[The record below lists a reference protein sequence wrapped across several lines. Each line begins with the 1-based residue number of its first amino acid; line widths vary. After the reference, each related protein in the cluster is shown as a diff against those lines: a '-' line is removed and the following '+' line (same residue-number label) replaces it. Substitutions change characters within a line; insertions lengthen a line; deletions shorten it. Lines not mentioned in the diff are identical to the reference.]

1 MPQPYV
7 YSAREYGNML
17 MCLGEARGNASLALR
32 IYRERH
38 PNVRHPSD
46 SRIIT
51 AAFQRVLENRPI
63 APAASGGGRPAVRER
78 LSVMLEDRWI
88 GRLGPQ
94 AWPPRS
100 PDLTP
105 LDFFL
110 WGYVKERVFDRECSS
125 ADEMRQ
131 RLIDVFNQLREHSNE
146 DPTLMPRLHAET
158 YRRARLCIEMNGA
171 QFEPHLVRSQ
181 RI

>member
-46 SRIIT
+46 SRTIT

-63 APAASGGGRPAVRER
+63 APAASGGGRLADVQSEERILEVVRRNPRLGTRSAAKLLRRRNGSVVSHWLVHKVLRRER
-78 LSVMLEDRWI
+78 
-88 GRLGPQ
+88 
-94 AWPPRS
+94 
-100 PDLTP
+100 
-105 LDFFL
+105 
-110 WGYVKERVFDRECSS
+110 
-125 ADEMRQ
+125 MRPYKVHKVHA
-131 RLIDVFNQLREHSNE
+131 LVPGDH
-146 DPTLMPRLHAET
+146 PTLMPRLHAET
-158 YRRARLCIEMNGA
+158 YRRARLCIEMMGHNSSPTLFDRKG
-171 QFEPHLVRSQ
+171 FS
-181 RI
+181 

>member
-63 APAASGGGRPAVRER
+63 APAASGGGRLADVQSEERILEVVRRNPRLGTRSAAKLLRRRNGSVR
-78 LSVMLEDRWI
+78 LSL
-88 GRLGPQ
+88 
-94 AWPPRS
+94 A
-100 PDLTP
+100 
-105 LDFFL
+105 
-110 WGYVKERVFDRECSS
+110 
-125 ADEMRQ
+125 
-131 RLIDVFNQLREHSNE
+131 
-146 DPTLMPRLHAET
+146 
-158 YRRARLCIEMNGA
+158 GA
-171 QFEPHLVRSQ
+171 
-181 RI
+181 